1 MIMRKKGIVHR
12 FASWY
17 FSREALPFWA
27 ISTLDSVIICVSML
41 LMYSLVYG
49 PAKLV
54 ENGSLMLYTLMI
66 DMVFYGIGMRVFH
79 TYTGGYIYNY
89 PIPPL

>member
-1 MIMRKKGIVHR
+1 MRRRRNNIIQR
-12 FASWY
+12 FTSWY

-27 ISTLDSVIICVSML
+27 ISILDLMLIFICLL

-54 ENGSLMLYTLMI
+54 GNGSLVLYTLLI
-66 DMVFYGIGMRVFH
+66 DLVFYGVSMRIFH
-79 TYTGGYIYNY
+79 TYADVSKV
-89 PIPPL
+89 L

>member
-1 MIMRKKGIVHR
+1 MQQGRKNIVQK
-12 FASWY
+12 FTSWY

-27 ISTLDSVIICVSML
+27 ISILDLMLIFMCML

-54 ENGSLMLYTLMI
+54 GNGALVLYTLLI
-66 DMVFYGIGMRVFH
+66 DLVFYGISMRMFH
-79 TYTGGYIYNY
+79 TYADVSKV
-89 PIPPL
+89 LEF